1 MSEWGNPSRLVGISR
16 VNGRQ
21 TRGTE
26 TSQYPEE
33 KKTTVISGVVAS
45 ETGEAQTGFVQAN
58 PGLKDH
64 RNIVTGSGTVWESR
78 PEEVIVQYTYK
89 VTI

>member
-1 MSEWGNPSRLVGISR
+1 MIRGYPNGGTPSEKSGDLYSDVWG
-16 VNGRQ
+16 Q

-45 ETGEAQTGFVQAN
+45 ETGGAQTGFVQAN
-58 PGLKDH
+58 PG
-64 RNIVTGSGTVWESR
+64 
-78 PEEVIVQYTYK
+78 
-89 VTI
+89 